1 MANYVCFYAQ
11 CVCVRMCV
19 CVPHNYSTW
28 PRAVRAKLPRHMV
41 WSLFAI
47 VAQIS
52 RKAVSCVCAGVLN
65 EGFVAAI
72 IFVAPELLFVVFH
85 YRPRRRCRRRCFRR
99 RHLPRMTLR
108 DSFIKVYVTR
118 NCVVYSCT

>member
-1 MANYVCFYAQ
+1 
-11 CVCVRMCV
+11 MCV
-19 CVPHNYSTW
+19 CG
-28 PRAVRAKLPRHMV
+28 
-41 WSLFAI
+41 
-47 VAQIS
+47 
-52 RKAVSCVCAGVLN
+52 CVCVLN

-85 YRPRRRCRRRCFRR
+85 YRPRRRRRFGR

-108 DSFIKVYVTR
+108 DSFIKVYVTW

>member
-1 MANYVCFYAQ
+1 MSV
-11 CVCVRMCV
+11 CV

-52 RKAVSCVCAGVLN
+52 RKAVRVCACVCAGVCVLN

-85 YRPRRRCRRRCFRR
+85 YRPRGRCRRRRFRR

>member
-1 MANYVCFYAQ
+1 
-11 CVCVRMCV
+11 
-19 CVPHNYSTW
+19 
-28 PRAVRAKLPRHMV
+28 MV

-52 RKAVSCVCAGVLN
+52 RKAVRVCVCVCAGVCVLN

-85 YRPRRRCRRRCFRR
+85 YRPRRRRFRR

-108 DSFIKVYVTR
+108 DSFIKLYVTR